1 MTAAPPPDPVRDV
14 LELADYRRRVAA
26 LYAEVRGLD
35 PRAGWEHWCA
45 QRDVLFATHPSSPW
59 PAEDRATRGPIPVFD
74 HAPSWRLEVEVR
86 PATTDEP
93 IGLDHS
99 GEGVTWARPVGEVT
113 VERGEVAGTLT
124 LYWLEQY
131 GGGLFLPFRDA
142 TSGDTTYGGGRYLL
156 DGAKSADLGGTA
168 TTLVLDLNLAYH
180 PSCYHDPRWSCP
192 LAPPGN
198 RLPFPVEAGERLDE
212 PVPLT
217 APLCATARAGG

>member
-1 MTAAPPPDPVRDV
+1 MTAAPLPDPVRDV

-26 LYAEVRGLD
+26 LYARGAG
-35 PRAGWEHWCA
+35 PGPAARAGSTGALGGTSC
-45 QRDVLFATHPSSPW
+45 SPRTRPRRGRPPTGP
-59 PAEDRATRGPIPVFD
+59 PAGPIAVFD
-74 HAPSWRLEVEVR
+74 HDPSWRLEVEVR

-93 IGLDHS
+93 VGLDHS

-113 VERGEVAGTLT
+113 VERGDATGTLT

-168 TTLVLDLNLAYH
+168 TTLVLDFNLAYH
-180 PSCYHDPRWSCP
+180 PSCVHDPRWSCP

-198 RLPFPVEAGERLDE
+198 RLPFAVEAGERL
-212 PVPLT
+212 
-217 APLCATARAGG
+217 G